1 MAFGKTNFSQPIKM
15 FAFPSKVKERLL
27 IDQEYLS
34 KREDTKTI
42 ARLISGGGF
51 LGSPKNPLNLRHFAM
66 KIASAV
72 FFSKSSKFLLSVLAA
87 RLCTDLEMTSKVFT
101 GGEPQNKEMSEDVSI
116 LRHMIIVT
124 VVCFAC

>member
-1 MAFGKTNFSQPIKM
+1 MARF
-15 FAFPSKVKERLL
+15 
-27 IDQEYLS
+27 
-34 KREDTKTI
+34 
-42 ARLISGGGF
+42 ISGGGF
-51 LGSPKNPLNLRHFAM
+51 LGSPKNPLNLRHLAM

-72 FFSKSSKFLLSVLAA
+72 FFSRSSKFLLSVLAA
-87 RLCTDLEMTSKVFT
+87 RLCTDLEIFT

>member
-1 MAFGKTNFSQPIKM
+1 M
-15 FAFPSKVKERLL
+15 VDE
-27 IDQEYLS
+27 EYLS

-72 FFSKSSKFLLSVLAA
+72 FFSRSSKFLLSVLAA
-87 RLCTDLEMTSKVFT
+87 RLCTDLEITAQKIFSMAEKQQATR
-101 GGEPQNKEMSEDVSI
+101 I
-116 LRHMIIVT
+116 
-124 VVCFAC
+124 